1 MHLSFGVPS
10 EKEDK
15 HSKTPAELDA
25 IAVAKWET
33 ILHFMVSKG
42 GQVDVGGQAPKAS
55 VLYLLANSG
64 LMADPYVLP
73 LALPPPSL
81 AGRRAALLYPD

>member
-1 MHLSFGVPS
+1 
-10 EKEDK
+10 
-15 HSKTPAELDA
+15 
-25 IAVAKWET
+25 
-33 ILHFMVSKG
+33 MVSKG